1 MPDVEAKQRDPIRIR
16 AKELTGK
23 ALENY
28 IQGRLGLVVDSTGRD
43 YDSIARPVML
53 LKQMGYDCYMIFVNT
68 SLDVAMARN
77 AERDRTVPP
86 EILKK
91 NWNTVQR
98 NIGKFQRLFGQQK
111 MIIVDNN
118 KADENI
124 IMNVYKQVA
133 KFVKKPIESHIAKQ
147 WMRKEAEKKKKMKTL
162 KELLRSKVGR
172 KQPVVFAF
180 GRLNPPTIGH
190 QKLIDKVITMAKRVK
205 GLPVLYVSASQDKN
219 KNPLTAKQK
228 TRLFEENIPSWYTI
242 NARYR

>member
-1 MPDVEAKQRDPIRIR
+1 MIPFILKEGLYDPGIFKAFFLAGGPGSGKTYVTTRVTGGMGLKNVNSDRAFEVGLKKAGLSLKMPDAEAKQRDPIRIR

-147 WMRKEAEKKKKMKTL
+147 WMRKEAEK
-162 KELLRSKVGR
+162 R
-172 KQPVVFAF
+172 K
-180 GRLNPPTIGH
+180 R
-190 QKLIDKVITMAKRVK
+190 
-205 GLPVLYVSASQDKN
+205 
-219 KNPLTAKQK
+219 
-228 TRLFEENIPSWYTI
+228 
-242 NARYR
+242 